1 VTGRLDSRFF
11 IEADTIEVQEAA
23 ENEDYPALD
32 ISSG

>member
-1 VTGRLDSRFF
+1 MTGRLDSRFF
-11 IEADTIEVQEAA
+11 IDADTVGVQQAA